1 MLAPFEFG
9 QHAPV
14 FNHLRAVSDKIP
26 EVRGER
32 GWGRGEGRGGEGRGG
47 GQQRALCFPTQRMVA
62 WLVAWVL
69 RHGTK
74 SRAGFSIYR
83 CSVWEGTTPLPTA
96 WGTTESQG
104 RTARVYSVQ
113 RRVGGRTA
121 RVYSVQRRVGGGQRE
136 YTRSQNPSY
145 TPQTQNNNICLWLQA
160 RSSVVTKWVADRYVL
175 GFAPAPR
182 ASTLRASFSGTFL
195 QEGCRK
201 PVLGVCPKSSPE
213 QQ

>member
-32 GWGRGEGRGGEGRGG
+32 GWGCGEGRGGAGRGATTRSLFSHPADG
-47 GQQRALCFPTQRMVA
+47 CMVSRLGVASRHKKPSWLLDLPLQRLGRNHAFTHSLGYNGESGADSDSILSTA
-62 WLVAWVL
+62 E
-69 RHGTK
+69 
-74 SRAGFSIYR
+74 SR
-83 CSVWEGTTPLPTA
+83 
-96 WGTTESQG
+96 
-104 RTARVYSVQ
+104 
-113 RRVGGRTA
+113 GRTA